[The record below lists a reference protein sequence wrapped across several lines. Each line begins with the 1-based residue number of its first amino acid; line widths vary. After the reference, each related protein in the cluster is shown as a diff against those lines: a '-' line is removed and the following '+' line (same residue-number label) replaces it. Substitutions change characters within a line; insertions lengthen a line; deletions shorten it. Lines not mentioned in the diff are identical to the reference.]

1 MQMITTR
8 RAESRSISI
17 AAPPSAVLDVVGDPL
32 RLPEWAPRFARAVR
46 ADGDRW
52 LVDNGTDDEFPIVV
66 RVSRQHGTV
75 DLLGPVDPPSGAFTR
90 VIHNGHG
97 SEYLFTL
104 FFPDGTDDA
113 AIAAQMATVED
124 ELQTVRALSEDGQPG

>member
-1 MQMITTR
+1 MQMQIIATR
-8 RAESRSISI
+8 RAETRSISI

-52 LVDNGTDDEFPIVV
+52 LVDNGTGDEFPIIV
-66 RVSRQHGTV
+66 RVSREFGTM
-75 DLLGPVDPPSGAFTR
+75 DLLAPTDPPSGAFTR
-90 VIHNGHG
+90 VIHNGRG

-104 FFPDGTDDA
+104 FFPDGADDA
-113 AIAAQMATVED
+113 AIAGQMAAVED
-124 ELQTVRALSEDGQPG
+124 ELRTIRALSEAA

>member
-1 MQMITTR
+1 MQIITTR
-8 RAESRSISI
+8 RAETRSISI

-32 RLPEWAPRFARAVR
+32 RLPEWAPRFARTVR

-52 LVDNGTDDEFPIVV
+52 LIDNGADDEFPIIV
-66 RVSRQHGTV
+66 RVSRELGTV
-75 DLLGPVDPPSGAFTR
+75 DLLRPTDPPSGAFTR

-104 FFPDGTDDA
+104 FFAEDADDA
-113 AIAAQMATVED
+113 AVAAQMVTVGG
-124 ELQTVRALSEDGQPG
+124 ELQTIRALSEAP